1 MGFGNIAWL
10 ADSFTFL
17 DSAFLLFFFL
27 TGCWVESRVAI
38 SALVLANFHSKES
51 ITLYFFDVKDL
62 IYTYVNR
69 VTKCCSEYIAL
80 IA

>member
-17 DSAFLLFFFL
+17 DSAFILFFL
-27 TGCWVESRVAI
+27 TGCWVESRDAI
-38 SALVLANFHSKES
+38 SALVSTDFHSKES